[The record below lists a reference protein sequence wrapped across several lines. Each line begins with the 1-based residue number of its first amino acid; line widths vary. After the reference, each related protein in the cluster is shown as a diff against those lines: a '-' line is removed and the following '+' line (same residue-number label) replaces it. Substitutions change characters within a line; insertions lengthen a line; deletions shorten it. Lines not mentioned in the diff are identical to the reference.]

1 MIPGVSKAWPRI
13 TLAVFLPT
21 PASRVSS
28 SIVAGTSPPNSSTNC
43 RAHSFNDLALARKS
57 PRLRM
62 ICSMS
67 ALEAW
72 ARVVGIGITTEKF
85 RRDSVHRLIRAL
97 GREDDCDQQ
106 LKGISIMERNL

>member
-28 SIVAGTSPPNSSTNC
+28 SIVAGTFPPNSSTNC
-43 RAHSFNDLALARKS
+43 RAHSFNDLALARKR

-62 ICSMS
+62 IRSMS
-67 ALEAW
+67 TVDAW
-72 ARVVGIGITTEKF
+72 ARARRVGIATKKF
-85 RRDSVHRLIRAL
+85 RRDSVYRLIRAL
-97 GREDDCDQQ
+97 GRENDCDQQ
-106 LKGISIMERNL
+106 LKGVSVLERNL